1 MEITR
6 QKAIEIARDSGVASI
21 TLNRPESIN
30 AINDAMRSEVP
41 AALRA
46 LDADPGVRVILL
58 RGAGPRG
65 FCAGADLKEERPAGP
80 TSTAARRPATMWIES
95 FDQVRKPVIAAIH
108 GYCMGGGLEIALACD
123 LRIAAPDAVFSLP
136 ETGLGLI
143 PGGGGT
149 QRLPRI
155 VGLGKAL
162 DLMITGERID
172 GAEALRC
179 GLVTRLA
186 ASAET
191 LVEEAMQLARRIAA
205 RPPLATRFVKEATYA
220 ATELQLDAGLRLE
233 KDLFTML
240 LSTDDRREAV
250 AAFREKRAPVFNES

>member
-1 MEITR
+1 
-6 QKAIEIARDSGVASI
+6 
-21 TLNRPESIN
+21 
-30 AINDAMRSEVP
+30 
-41 AALRA
+41 
-46 LDADPGVRVILL
+46 VRVILL

-65 FCAGADLKEERPAGP
+65 FCAGADLKEERPTGP
-80 TSTAARRPATMWIES
+80 TTTAARRPGTIWLDA
-95 FDQVRKPVIAAIH
+95 FDTVRKPLIASIH

-162 DLMITGERID
+162 DMMLTGERID
-172 GAEALRC
+172 AAEAHRC

-186 ASAET
+186 ATAES
-191 LVEEAMQLARRIAA
+191 LASESLELARRIAA
-205 RPPLATRFVKEATYA
+205 RPPLATRFVKEAACA
-220 ATELQLDAGLRLE
+220 ALEHGLAAGLRLE
-233 KDLFTML
+233 KDLFAML

-250 AAFREKRAPVFNES
+250 AAFREKRAPVFKES

>member
-6 QKAIEIARDSGVASI
+6 QQAIEIARDSGVASI

-136 ETGLGLI
+136 GMGW
-143 PGGGGT
+143 
-149 QRLPRI
+149 
-155 VGLGKAL
+155 
-162 DLMITGERID
+162 
-172 GAEALRC
+172 
-179 GLVTRLA
+179 
-186 ASAET
+186 SAEG
-191 LVEEAMQLARRIAA
+191 LQQLFA
-205 RPPLATRFVKEATYA
+205 RPAEPWAWLRNWGMRGFDRSGPLKHWVVRQAMGPAH
-220 ATELQLDAGLRLE
+220 DRLE
-233 KDLFTML
+233 T
-240 LSTDDRREAV
+240 TTGR
-250 AAFREKRAPVFNES
+250 P